1 MAFDVRKRETMEFIN
16 LTPHTIITLDSDGV
30 VVRKVPPSGNVAR
43 VSTSQRL
50 LKSVGGVDLYVRE
63 AGEVVG
69 LPAPRTDTIYIVPT
83 IVRAASPERHD
94 LASPSYLDS
103 ILRRPIWCQGL
114 VINR

>member
-16 LTPHTIITLDSDGV
+16 LTPHTIIPLDSDGV
-30 VVRKVPPSGNVAR
+30 VVRKIPPSGNVAR

-50 LKSVGGVDLYVRE
+50 MESVGGIDLHTQE
-63 AGEVVG
+63 MGEVVG

-94 LASPSYLDS
+94 LASPRYLDS
-103 ILRRPIWCQGL
+103 IFRRPVWCQGL